1 MSKEIY
7 IINFPF
13 SNSLSIFNALRFLG
27 YKPLLVKNSENLIK
41 AKNLIIPWVGTFK
54 SAISFLKKK
63 KFDKIII
70 NKINNGDKVFCI
82 CLGMQ
87 ILFEKGF
94 EIETTDGLGIFKGS
108 VKKLPKINLGW
119 RQVYQKGKPTYSAYF
134 VHSYY
139 VDNKDKELI
148 STSTFS
154 NNFEFCS
161 GFKKN
166 NVFATQFHPEKS
178 GKIGLD
184 IIKNFFK

>member
-27 YKPLLVKNSENLIK
+27 FKPMLVENSNNLIK
-41 AKNLIIPWVGTFK
+41 SKNLIIPGVGTFK

-63 KFDKIII
+63 KFDEIII
-70 NKINNGDKVFCI
+70 DKIKNGDKVFCI

-94 EIETTDGLGIFKGS
+94 EIETTKGLGIFKGS

-119 RQVYQKGKPTYSAYF
+119 RQVYQEGKSIYPAYF

-139 VDNKDKELI
+139 VDNQDNEL
-148 STSTFS
+148 TSNSAFL
-154 NNFEFCS
+154 NNFEFCA

-178 GKIGLD
+178 GKQGLD
-184 IIKNFFK
+184 LIKNFFI